1 MQNQFFD
8 IILFAMVAGFIAF
21 RLYTV
26 LGRRT
31 GHERAPDEQVRVPD
45 PARAAPQPKDNVIP
59 LPDRGGQAAAAAA
72 AVTPL
77 ARALLD
83 IKLADRNFDETRFIG
98 GARAAHEMIVTAFAK
113 GDRDTL
119 KPLLSDEVFAT
130 FDAEIRGREQ
140 RRERMDFSVAGLKSS
155 RFTNAELKGRMA
167 EVTVGFESDIISARY
182 DSAGKLIEG
191 DAKIPH
197 TVTDIWTFARDT
209 SARDPN
215 WKLVATASG

>member
-31 GHERAPDEQVRVPD
+31 GHERSPDEQVRVPD
-45 PARAAPQPKDNVIP
+45 PARAAPPPKDNVVT
-59 LPDRGGQAAAAAA
+59 LPDRGGQSAPAT
-72 AVTPL
+72 TPL

-83 IKLADRNFDETRFIG
+83 IKLADRGFDETRFMA

-113 GDRDTL
+113 GDRDAL
-119 KPLLSDEVFAT
+119 KPLLSDDVFAT
-130 FDAEIRGREQ
+130 FEAEIRGREQ
-140 RRERMDFSVAGLKSS
+140 RKERMDFAVAGLKTS
-155 RFTNAELKGRMA
+155 RFTSAELKGRIA

-191 DAKIPH
+191 DAKTPH